1 MTPPHQL
8 CKLLYAVHAASAAA
22 CPNGQTGADG
32 LPRNPTPL
40 TCAPEYAQ
48 VSGQGVKP
56 THIQQEPQ

>member
-1 MTPPHQL
+1 MIPQL
-8 CKLLYAVHAASAAA
+8 IKLLLAVHASAAA

-32 LPRNPTPL
+32 LPRNTPTPL